1 MAATLRL
8 YGWVWPR
15 RALAFFFP
23 ALVSARQ
30 TATSIET
37 LPSNAFPVER
47 LKPRKSGTIELYQI
61 LTGRTHT
68 GCQLDLH
75 ESKLPSGAIPH
86 PPHRHAH
93 EELLL
98 VREGEIEALDGN
110 STRIGPGS
118 CAYMASNDLHGY
130 CSSSNG
136 VAKYFVLALGVR

>member
-1 MAATLRL
+1 MTCT
-8 YGWVWPR
+8 R

-23 ALVSARQ
+23 ALVSAQQ
-30 TATSIET
+30 TATPVET
-37 LPSNAFPVER
+37 LPSDAFPFAG

-61 LTGRTHT
+61 LTGRTQT

-75 ESKLPSGAIPH
+75 QNKLPSGAIPR

-118 CAYMASNDLHGY
+118 CACMASNDQHGY
-130 CSSSNG
+130 RSSSNA
-136 VAKYFVLALGVR
+136 VAKYFVLALGVH